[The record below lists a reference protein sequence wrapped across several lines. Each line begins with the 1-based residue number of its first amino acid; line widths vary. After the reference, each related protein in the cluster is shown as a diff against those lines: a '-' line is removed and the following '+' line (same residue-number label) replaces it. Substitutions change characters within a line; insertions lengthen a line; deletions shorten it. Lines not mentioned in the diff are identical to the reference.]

1 MVAFTI
7 AARDGSAIEFGY
19 GCDNGVP
26 GTRCGGQ
33 HHGRSTSWYRIPGG
47 EWECHRRSMH
57 WLKSIAEVSDSA
69 EEFVQLVEM
78 E

>member
-1 MVAFTI
+1 MTVKT
-7 AARDGSAIEFGY
+7 RDGSVIELGY
-19 GCDNGVP
+19 GSNLPP
-26 GTRCGGQ
+26 GTQGGQ
-33 HHGRSTSWYRIPGG
+33 HVARNYSWYRIPGR